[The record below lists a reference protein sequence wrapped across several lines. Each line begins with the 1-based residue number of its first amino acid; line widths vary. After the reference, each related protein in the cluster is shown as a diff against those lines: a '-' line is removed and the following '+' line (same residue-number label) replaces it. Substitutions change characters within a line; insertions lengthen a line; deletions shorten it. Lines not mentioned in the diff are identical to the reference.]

1 MIKFENLTLKYA
13 DKLAIDSLSLTIEAG
28 EKVAIIGTSGAGKS
42 TLLTH
47 LYQLL
52 KDNAAYCSQKQGLV
66 DSLSTYHNVY
76 MGALAKHHWVY
87 NLANLIA
94 PFKKPLSEVN
104 DLCRELELDFHV
116 SKKLSTLSGGQR
128 QRVALARALY
138 QEQSIFIGDES
149 FSALDPIMAKRLL
162 DLVFARHETVI
173 MVLHDKSVALAHF
186 DRVIG
191 LSQGQLKLDIPHD
204 EITAN
209 HIDELYSG
217 SVTGSVSE
225 IVPETLNHA

>member
-1 MIKFENLTLKYA
+1 MITFENLTLKYA

-42 TLLTH
+42 TLLAH
-47 LYQLL
+47 LYLLL

-66 DSLSTYHNVY
+66 DSLSAYHNVY

-94 PFKKPLSEVN
+94 PFKKPFGEVN
-104 DLCRELELDFHV
+104 DLCRELELDFHL

-138 QEQSIFIGDES
+138 QDQSIFIGDEP

-162 DLVFARHETVI
+162 DLVFDRHETVI
-173 MVLHDKSVALAHF
+173 MVLHDKSAALTHF

-191 LSQGQLKLDIPHD
+191 LSQGQLKLDIPHG
-204 EITAN
+204 EITSN
-209 HIDELYSG
+209 HIDKLYSD
-217 SVTGSVSE
+217 SVSE
-225 IVPETLNHA
+225 TSSDEFKHA